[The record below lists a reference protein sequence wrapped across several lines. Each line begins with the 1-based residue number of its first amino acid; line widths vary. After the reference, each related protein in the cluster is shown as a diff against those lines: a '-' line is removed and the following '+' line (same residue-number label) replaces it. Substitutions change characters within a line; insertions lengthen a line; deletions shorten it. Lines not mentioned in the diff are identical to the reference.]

1 MDFKSFALG
10 YNAGASQKGGSV
22 SQAELEAA
30 IKKVVPEWA
39 LEETPPK
46 DAVTSVNGKV
56 GAVNLPI
63 PSEAADVKAD
73 PVGTAETK
81 TAALRDEVNG
91 KLEDYEKSTAVNKKI
106 GDHNVSTTSH
116 EDLRLE
122 LKRLADRL
130 NAALNS
136 DDTSLDDLKEIV
148 AYIKAN
154 KTLIDGVT
162 ASKVNVT
169 DIVNNLTTN
178 TANVPLSAA
187 QGVALKLLIDSL
199 EEIVEGKTT
208 PEQVS
213 AKIKT
218 ALTAYTPKEDADTL
232 YADKQTTETALTEHR
247 EKIAE
252 LEEALENATV
262 EFAPSIDWLN
272 ENGDTSKKY
281 YLPDNYEYTY
291 RKKLVTIKHEA
302 NTKNK
307 DGLNKIAS
315 GNTMTPNPY
324 NGIYTIDAVEV
335 DKSWDSC
342 KVTISGLEQLVCVYY
357 DALWIYF
364 FDESGTKLADVSS
377 YSLGNVP
384 AESPIVLPYEVDLA
398 RIEGGWANPVPFK
411 ASKYVMM
418 SMGIKAG
425 GIGISDIEN
434 LSVNFAPLDRT
445 ENVWGWFSTGVQ
457 HSNDQATQKNSED
470 IAALNERTTALEE
483 EVEDLQ
489 KTIENGGMTYE
500 PTREVLYAIGDSIT
514 YGTGV
519 GGNIN
524 AWPTRLMDIMGY
536 DTENSRNLGISGIG
550 FCTPVLER
558 TVRDVVD
565 ERDFSVADVVT
576 VAAGVN
582 DWKNGS
588 AKVAD
593 FFTELEYCLGK
604 IRSDNPYCK
613 IFYIL
618 PFNFL
623 PKDSV
628 FETFWALGYKLPGTT
643 EDYCFGNT
651 LQEFVNL
658 IKEKFEEEPLKSLDV
673 HVFDM
678 TKSPI
683 TRYNI
688 ETALIGGDDGIHP
701 TAQTHK
707 VLAREIARRISN
719 A

>member
-1 MDFKSFALG
+1 MDVKSFALG
-10 YNAGASQKGGSV
+10 YNAGANQKGGSV

-30 IKKVVPEWA
+30 IKNVVPGWA
-39 LEETPPK
+39 LEENPPEV
-46 DAVTSVNGKV
+46 D
-56 GAVNLPI
+56 
-63 PSEAADVKAD
+63 AD
-73 PVGTAETK
+73 PAGTAQTLVNDLARK
-81 TAALRDEVNG
+81 TAQDLANYYNKSQTLTKDEINALVSAIPKFKIEVVTALPTSNIRETTVY
-91 KLEDYEKSTAVNKKI
+91 LVKS
-106 GDHNVSTTSH
+106 GD
-116 EDLRLE
+116 
-122 LKRLADRL
+122 
-130 NAALNS
+130 
-136 DDTSLDDLKEIV
+136 DDTNLYTEYIHAGGKWEKLGTQTVDLTG
-148 AYIKAN
+148 Y
-154 KTLIDGVT
+154 
-162 ASKVNVT
+162 
-169 DIVNNLTTN
+169 LT
-178 TANVPLSAA
+178 
-187 QGVALKLLIDSL
+187 
-199 EEIVEGKTT
+199 
-208 PEQVS
+208 
-213 AKIKT
+213 
-218 ALTAYTPKEDADTL
+218 KEDADTL

-247 EKIAE
+247 EKIAD
-252 LEEALENATV
+252 LEEALANSTV
-262 EFAPSIDWLN
+262 EFAPSVDWLN
-272 ENGDTSKKY
+272 ANGDTSKKY

-291 RKKLVTIKHEA
+291 RQKLVTIKHEA

-307 DGLNKIAS
+307 AGLNAIAS

-335 DKSWDSC
+335 DKSLDSC
-342 KVTISGLEQLVCVYY
+342 KVTISGLDQLVCVYY

-364 FDESGTKLADVSS
+364 FDESGKKLADVSS

-384 AESPIVLPYEVDLA
+384 AESPVDLPYEVDLA
-398 RIEGGWANPVPFK
+398 RIEGGWTKPVPFK

-425 GIGISDIEN
+425 GIELSDIKN

-445 ENVWGWFSTGVQ
+445 ENVWGWYSTGVQ
-457 HSNDQATQKNSED
+457 HSNDQATKKNSED
-470 IAALNERTTALEE
+470 IAALNERTTALGE
-483 EVEDLQ
+483 EVADLQ
-489 KTIENGGMTYE
+489 KTVENGGMTYE
-500 PTREVLYAIGDSIT
+500 PTGEVLYAIGDSIT

-524 AWPTRLMDIMGY
+524 AWPTHLMDIMGY

-576 VAAGVN
+576 VAIGVN

-643 EDYCFGNT
+643 ADYCFGNT

-678 TKSPI
+678 TKGPI

-701 TAQTHK
+701 TAETHK